1 MLVYSINSTQSF
13 EMVQVIRDK
22 ILNHLVSISVTTCIL
37 NVNPDYFRARNGFLL
52 SSLETRVTYVLIS
65 VKLLLR
71 RAKPWLRSSIV
82 PTRKQAQGIT
92 RMSPKLLSL

>member
-22 ILNHLVSISVTTCIL
+22 ILNHLVSISVTTCIVT
-37 NVNPDYFRARNGFLL
+37 VNPNCFRARNGFLL
-52 SSLETRVTYVLIS
+52 SSLGTRVTYVLIS

-82 PTRKQAQGIT
+82 PTRKQAQDIT